1 MGTKFLFS
9 ALLALSLALSGQG
22 AASDNPVLRVMPLG
36 DSITYGY
43 CSRRGNGYRAPLYVA
58 LTNLGYNVDYVGTQT
73 ETYKSRTDPFL
84 GDIDHEGHPGW
95 QLSSTRVSGNH
106 QGIYEH
112 VQDYFAEIDDPHVI
126 LLHLGTN
133 DVRDGDETFRREA
146 TNRLV
151 RLLDRIYECQPSAK
165 VVVTTLMRRWSD
177 AAGEDEAANWKYAA
191 ITNVFNPAVP
201 GIVAAQQA
209 KGQSAYF
216 LDMHEHL
223 AFEHLYDTVHP
234 NDVGYTNM
242 ANAWVSAVTSIVP
255 DPANFETE
263 NDLAVVRTATA
274 KGTGGAFTVDFTFN
288 QKVASATACD
298 AANWTVAGTE
308 ITPAVSLSADLRTV
322 TFDFPAGA
330 YDEPVTVT
338 AKQSGVRNATGG
350 RTLHSAASRTVAPSF
365 PSDVRQHVPDNLRA
379 GYVPI
384 YSLNDI
390 DREAHKVNWSAG
402 APYDLD
408 ATADAAGG
416 IDRVAYYFETVS
428 LDGSTTNFVWTSFD
442 SWTDD
447 PTLLGVPVDATI
459 GFGQKWVTNQ
469 DVYSNVGGV
478 VNGTGMDGG
487 FLEFWPSLISPD
499 NTGGIPFASDETY
512 DWGDKMRT
520 SSSNYGCMQV
530 HNVTN
535 QQTIFAINDFMGSNA
550 GGICA
555 GIGNNTTY
563 PQNGD
568 ASKPTHPDWT
578 HAYAATRDYSRMALH
593 ILVKPKVNT
602 PDHVI
607 ANVPVAGNYELLYQ
621 IDVPTPFRV
630 FDPEQYAAAHTADY
644 RKRYAGSHVRRVGY
658 YLELTTTGETPETT
672 WCWAAFDGFTD
683 DLADYSFATNK
694 NIQRFVTNLDV
705 ASNVE
710 GVKTG
715 WYPDGNIEFY
725 FTSYG
730 YGNSFDIGASTA
742 SQDFDDVPSGS
753 SAGYGCLQI
762 HNYNEA
768 QSLICINNLKGND
781 ATVDIGIGNS
791 STAKRRDWTTL
802 GTATAYSVR
811 RLYVLIALEDTPV
824 TLLQAVPSL
833 DGTKVCALFRENAP
847 ESLIDPVAW
856 EFTTGEATVAAVT
869 ASPFD
874 PRELILTL
882 AQPLSPSTSYALRCS
897 TAGIKGAAESA
908 SVSFTTAAA
917 NPIPSFL
924 TPEAVPEAADYSL
937 VNLLKIGN
945 RVNYSWTG
953 APYQVDESRF
963 AQMDIDRVAYLLHLV
978 SGTTNQWAWASMD
991 AFTDDVAK
999 IGLPTKRRDNEFQ
1012 QYVANLSVRA
1022 WRSDG
1027 NLYVTTGDF
1036 DDGNIEFCWH
1046 SYTGANAKSIPNA
1059 TSACD
1064 WGDTFGV
1071 GKPGAA
1077 CLQVHNYSQSEVV
1090 LSVSNTGSVP
1100 MTDTGRAALG
1110 IGNGSAQGALGG
1122 NDDWTGA
1129 KNGDKFST
1137 KDLYVFVRL
1146 RVVTE
1151 SAGDGPVF
1159 TMQPQS
1165 AKIKRGMTHVLQAF
1179 APGAVRYQWYRDGR
1193 PIAGETGASLSVL
1206 LTSNGETRDY
1216 RVVAYIDS
1224 ENYTVSETA
1233 TLTAYTPGLTVMCY

>member
-1 MGTKFLFS
+1 
-9 ALLALSLALSGQG
+9 
-22 AASDNPVLRVMPLG
+22 
-36 DSITYGY
+36 
-43 CSRRGNGYRAPLYVA
+43 
-58 LTNLGYNVDYVGTQT
+58 
-73 ETYKSRTDPFL
+73 
-84 GDIDHEGHPGW
+84 
-95 QLSSTRVSGNH
+95 
-106 QGIYEH
+106 
-112 VQDYFAEIDDPHVI
+112 
-126 LLHLGTN
+126 
-133 DVRDGDETFRREA
+133 
-146 TNRLV
+146 
-151 RLLDRIYECQPSAK
+151 
-165 VVVTTLMRRWSD
+165 
-177 AAGEDEAANWKYAA
+177 
-191 ITNVFNPAVP
+191 
-201 GIVAAQQA
+201 
-209 KGQSAYF
+209 
-216 LDMHEHL
+216 
-223 AFEHLYDTVHP
+223 
-234 NDVGYTNM
+234 M

-263 NDLAVVRTATA
+263 NDLAVVRTAMA
-274 KGTGGAFTVDFTFN
+274 KGAGGAFTVDFTFN

-298 AANWTVAGTE
+298 AANWTVAGAAT
-308 ITPAVSLSADLRTV
+308 TPAVSLSADLRTV

-350 RTLHSAASRTVAPSF
+350 RTLHAAASRTVAPSF

-384 YSLNDI
+384 YSLSDI

-428 LDGSTTNFVWTSFD
+428 LDGSVTNFVWTSFD

-447 PTLLGVPVDATI
+447 PTLLGVPVNATI

-487 FLEFWPSLISPD
+487 FLEFWPYNIKATNPG
-499 NTGGIPFASDETY
+499 NIPFASASLF
-512 DWGDKMRT
+512 DWGDSLQ
-520 SSSNYGCMQV
+520 SSGSYACMQV

-535 QQTIFAINDFMGSNA
+535 QQTVFAINNFLGYSDK
-550 GGICA
+550 GICA
-555 GIGNNTTY
+555 GIGNNTEY
-563 PQNGD
+563 PYSGN
-568 ASKPTHPDWT
+568 THPDWT

-644 RKRYAGSHVRRVGY
+644 RRRYAGAHIRRVGY
-658 YLELTTTGETPETT
+658 YLELTTTNDTPETT

-694 NIQRFVTNLDV
+694 NIKRFVTNLDV

-710 GVKTG
+710 GVMTG
-715 WYPDGNIEFY
+715 WYPDGNIEFF

-730 YGNSFDIGASTA
+730 KGNSLDIGANA
-742 SQDFDDVPSGS
+742 AKRDFDDVPNGS
-753 SAGYGCLQI
+753 DAGYGCFQI

-768 QSLICINNLKGND
+768 QSLISISNLKGGT
-781 ATVDIGIGNS
+781 AKVDIGIGNS
-791 STAKRRDWTTL
+791 GDSTNPDWTTL
-802 GTATAYSVR
+802 GTAPAYSIR
-811 RLYVLIALEDTPV
+811 RLYVLVALEDTPV

-856 EFTTGEATVAAVT
+856 EFTAGEATVAAVT

-882 AQPLSPSTSYALRCS
+882 TQPLSPSTSYTLRCS

-917 NPIPSFL
+917 NPLPSFL

-953 APYQVDESRF
+953 ATYQVDESRF
-963 AQMDIDRVAYLLHLV
+963 AQMDFDRVAYLFHLV
-978 SGTTNQWAWASMD
+978 IGTTNQWVWASMD

-999 IGLPTKRRDNEFQ
+999 IGLSTKRRDNEFQ
-1012 QYVANLSVRA
+1012 QFVTNLSVRA

-1036 DDGNIEFCWH
+1036 EDGNIEFCWH

-1059 TSACD
+1059 TSKFD
-1064 WGDTFGV
+1064 WGDTFAV

-1077 CLQVHNYSQSEVV
+1077 CLQVHNCRQSEVV
-1090 LSVSNTGSVP
+1090 FSVSNTGSVP

-1110 IGNGSAQGALGG
+1110 IGNGIAQGAS
-1122 NDDWTGA
+1122 NDDWTSA

-1137 KDLYVFVRL
+1137 KNLYVLVR
-1146 RVVTE
+1146 RRK
-1151 SAGDGPVF
+1151 A
-1159 TMQPQS
+1159 
-1165 AKIKRGMTHVLQAF
+1165 
-1179 APGAVRYQWYRDGR
+1179 
-1193 PIAGETGASLSVL
+1193 
-1206 LTSNGETRDY
+1206 
-1216 RVVAYIDS
+1216 
-1224 ENYTVSETA
+1224 A
-1233 TLTAYTPGLTVMCY
+1233 TIMSFR